1 MKMIQK
7 TIINSFVHPSI
18 VSLKR
23 RLTKLGCSLLFT
35 SLILITDAY
44 SAGSTLLEDHLFER
58 LHLGSSRQRSYTPIE
73 TILRQREVEQ
83 REAEEALKKW
93 ERGEAKK
100 TICGVVAMYRQ
111 DVDFGKPI
119 TYSLRLGDYVSD
131 LDASYTYATR
141 TFHLPR
147 VRKGRQDVST
157 AGDQG
162 IVSHE
167 SGHMVLNDL
176 VSLRNTSH
184 TGAFHEAFGDLTA
197 HFYRFYNE
205 DTRQESIHMLENN
218 EGCVG
223 DNNFTC
229 VRNNARSLALGQ
241 SSCEVHE
248 LSKPFTSAVY
258 NNMLDAFASRDANSV
273 EEYVAGE
280 IMGWHRRILVDAVL
294 SLNTSTPTLMD
305 MAQQMLVVSLHN
317 SQYRDGLG
325 RNFIKNNLIV
335 LMYKSLPTPRYPN
348 PPIVYSPNEEFS
360 TLCLLKKKPHEGRRV
375 LKGLYD
381 Y

>member
-23 RLTKLGCSLLFT
+23 RITKVGCSLLFT

-44 SAGSTLLEDHLFER
+44 SAGSTLCEDRLFDT
-58 LHLGSSRQRSYTPIE
+58 LHAGLSRQGLYKQIQTLSPQGEEEKDLQT
-73 TILRQREVEQ
+73 RER
-83 REAEEALKKW
+83 REAGHMI
-93 ERGEAKK
+93 R
-100 TICGVVAMYRQ
+100 GVVAMYRQ
-111 DVDFGKPI
+111 DVNFGKPI
-119 TYSLRLGDYVSD
+119 KYSFELGNYV
-131 LDASYTYATR
+131 LNVNASYTHTTR
-141 TFHLPR
+141 TFYLPR
-147 VRKGRQDVST
+147 VRTGRQIIFT
-157 AGDQG
+157 ANDQG

-167 SGHMVLNDL
+167 AGHMVLFYLGFVN
-176 VSLRNTSH
+176 NTSH

-197 HFYRFYNE
+197 QFYRFYNKN
-205 DTRQESIHMLENN
+205 TRQQSVQMLENK

-229 VRNNARSLALGQ
+229 VRNNARLLALGQ
-241 SSCEVHE
+241 SSCEVHD

-258 NNMLDAFASRDANSV
+258 NNMLDSFATRDANSI

-280 IMGWHRRILVDAVL
+280 IMGWHRRTLVKAIL
-294 SLNTSTPTLMD
+294 SLNISTPTLMD
-305 MAQQMLVVSLHN
+305 MAQKMLEVSFSD

-335 LMYKSLPTPRYPN
+335 LMYRSLPTPRSPN